1 MYLQKVTRLCFWQ
14 DEWSDGLLKDKFS
27 ELFSFVRKPK
37 CSIRFQREKD
47 TAVAFFLPLSPQ
59 ASAQLEAMQA
69 LFQDFSWDMN
79 SEDHWKYIWGSTTY
93 SSSKAY
99 RLLIGQQQTSP
110 LFKCMW
116 TSGNLGKHKFF
127 FLLLLMDRLNTR
139 NMLRRKNRRLDDYNC
154 VLCSTNTEETCFHL
168 FFTCPFIT
176 CPFSAACWNSINI
189 SWNTNLEHLDMVCQA
204 RISFGS
210 KIFRELVITA
220 CWVIWTTRNGV
231 IFDGKAH
238 SLNQWKRAF
247 KDELGRFV
255 SRPRRRLEMYLL
267 GGVRFSSNVSF
278 SLFFGL

>member
-1 MYLQKVTRLCFWQ
+1 MLWQ
-14 DEWSDGLLKDKFS
+14 DEWSDGLLKDKFP

-37 CSIRFQREKD
+37 CSIIFQLDKD

-79 SEDHWKYIWGSTTY
+79 SEDHWKYIWGSITY

-110 LFKCMW
+110 LFKWMW

-127 FLLLLMDRLNTR
+127 FWLLLMDRLNTR
-139 NMLRRKNRRLDDYNC
+139 NMLIRKNRHLDDYNC
-154 VLCSTNTEETCFHL
+154 VLCNTNTEETCFHL
-168 FFTCPFIT
+168 FST

-189 SWNTNLEHLDMVCQA
+189 SWNTNLEPLDMVYQA

-247 KDELGRFV
+247 KDELG
-255 SRPRRRLEMYLL
+255 L
-267 GGVRFSSNVSF
+267 VRIKSKKKIRDVLIRWCEIFP
-278 SLFFGL
+278 